1 MAKTCERF
9 NGYEGLANAIV
20 QGACIDYLKTKK
32 KLATAKSE
40 KRIRALTVQ
49 LAEHILFFH
58 STWYAKLSPDTDGET
73 VLDKL
78 DEAYKEL
85 KDIDNLKRIDE
96 LEITW

>member
-1 MAKTCERF
+1 MI
-9 NGYEGLANAIV
+9 L
-20 QGACIDYLKTKK
+20 LKRVPLPGPTD
-32 KLATAKSE
+32 ADDSGWGGG
-40 KRIRALTVQ
+40 TVQ